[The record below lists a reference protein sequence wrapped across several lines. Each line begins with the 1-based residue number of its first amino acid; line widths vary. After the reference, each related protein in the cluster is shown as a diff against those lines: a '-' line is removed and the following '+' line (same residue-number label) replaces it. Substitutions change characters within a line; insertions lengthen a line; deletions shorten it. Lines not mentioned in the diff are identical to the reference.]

1 MMKDKNDL
9 YVLYIRFNEEVD
21 DSTKRMAKFVTL
33 DQAAEI
39 VEHYVEL
46 WRLVMDSPVE
56 NQTKAAIDY
65 YGADIWTEDDI
76 LLGFESGTI
85 YCRPIFDN
93 DKPTLFYKGEDDHT
107 DTVWS
112 PVDWDE

>member
-1 MMKDKNDL
+1 MKDKNDL
-9 YVLYIRFNEEVD
+9 YVMYIRFNDELD
-21 DSTKRMAKFVTL
+21 DETKRMAKFVTL
-33 DQAAEI
+33 DQAEEI
-39 VEHYVEL
+39 IYHYVEL
-46 WRLVMDSPVE
+46 WRLVMESPVI
-56 NQTKAAIDY
+56 NDASGH
-65 YGADIWTEDDI
+65 GADIWTEDDI